1 VRVLLAVT
9 FLLASSSWCG
19 TPAAAKPTEEPVDA
33 YLAFVRSVRK
43 GDVKQAYGQLSTD
56 TRTLLEKR
64 AEEVSAASGGAL
76 KKDPMALFFT
86 GSPRHGA
93 DVNEVKLVNRTDTR
107 ATVNAKAGEQE
118 KVITL
123 VKEADGWKVDLT
135 EQLRQ

>member
-19 TPAAAKPTEEPVDA
+19 TPAAAKPPDEPVDA

-56 TRTLLEKR
+56 TRALLEMR
-64 AEEVSAASGGAL
+64 AEVLSTASGGTL
-76 KKDPMALFFT
+76 KKDPAALFFT
-86 GSPRHGA
+86 AGPQQGA
-93 DVNEVKLVNRTDTR
+93 DVDEVKLVNRTDTR
-107 ATVNAKAGEQE
+107 ATVNAKAGKQE
-118 KVITL
+118 KVIAL